1 MYPIKLQPGIKLIK
15 SPFLVIRQF
24 ENEKTRVYSK
34 LHGNLTLFD
43 FKIEDVLNIFN
54 TQIDLISAIK
64 KVEDYYPVNF
74 SILIEELFEKH
85 FLIDANKN
93 ERDMLSEYIEN
104 VRKKYNL
111 PKLTMINFLI
121 SARCNLACIGCYHS
135 FYSFKSSNMENDFAD
150 QVLNGL
156 FPYLKNCGVPALLIS
171 FFGYEPLSNFKTLR
185 RIHAQARRMSRE
197 YDIKTSFRLFTNA
210 FDLTNEVY
218 KWIEQNKSDLSFK
231 VSLDGTKED
240 NDKRR
245 IDFEGIGTYN
255 RVIKNTIRII
265 STGVECGI
273 ITVLS
278 KLNYANIEKF
288 VDEMS
293 AIGIKNITANI
304 LCGHTIEERL
314 LELSEF
320 EKFDAIKRMDFATDK
335 YDIQFDGEW
344 KYAVTQ
350 MITGAQFYCP
360 AGIRQLAFSADGL
373 IYPCQRFAGTNLNF
387 GEYSKEF
394 WNDLAESRCISYNNW
409 IDDLYNGVIERTNEK
424 DTDLTGW
431 SCPFLPF
438 LRGEC
443 MSTNFDRGLNE
454 RLLEYYITRPLN
466 RIISETPQN
475 YISPSNHS
483 SAIQK

>member
-1 MYPIKLQPGIKLIK
+1 MYPIKLQLGIKLKK

-24 ENEKTRVYSK
+24 ETENTRVYSR

-54 TQIDLISAIK
+54 IQIDLISAIK
-64 KVEDYYPVNF
+64 KVKYYYPVNT
-74 SILIEELFEKH
+74 SLLIEELFEKR
-85 FLIDANKN
+85 FLIDANIN
-93 ERDMLSEYIEN
+93 ERDMLFEYIEN
-104 VRKKYNL
+104 VRTKYNL

-121 SARCNLACIGCYHS
+121 SARCNLACIGCYHN
-135 FYSFKSSNMENDFAD
+135 FFDFKSSNMENDFAD

-156 FPYLKNCGVPALLIS
+156 FPYLKKCGTNALLIS
-171 FFGYEPLSNFKTLR
+171 FFGYEPLSNFETLS
-185 RIHAQARRMSRE
+185 RIHAQAGKMSRE
-197 YDIKTSFRLFTNA
+197 HDIKTSFRIFTNA
-210 FDLTNEVY
+210 FDLTDELY
-218 KWIEQNKSDLSFK
+218 KWVEQNKSDLSFK
-231 VSLDGTKED
+231 VSLDGIKED

-245 IDFEGIGTYN
+245 VDVEGRGTYHM
-255 RVIKNTIRII
+255 VIENSKRLI

-278 KLNYANIEKF
+278 KLNSFNIEKF
-288 VDEMS
+288 VDEMA
-293 AIGIKNITANI
+293 AIGIKKITANI
-304 LCGHTIEERL
+304 FCGHTMAERL
-314 LELSEF
+314 LELSELG
-320 EKFDAIKRMDFATDK
+320 KFDAIKRMDLATDK
-335 YDIQFDGEW
+335 YDMQFDGEW

-350 MITGAQFYCP
+350 MFTGAQFYCP

-387 GEYSKEF
+387 GEYRKGF

-443 MSTNFDRGLNE
+443 ISTNFDRGLNE
-454 RLLEYYITRPLN
+454 KLLEYYITRPLN